1 MVFTVGDLK
10 KQEGITYFSSCLKIR
25 DYPEREI
32 VAHALGIYSGLI
44 IVREL
49 NRKESYFAIKYT
61 IGYEYSSHINA
72 QCYHL
77 DLTKAMN
84 KLKEWRD
91 KGYPVELSKEVEDK
105 LYSSIFMKNI

>member
-1 MVFTVGDLK
+1 MFTIKDLM
-10 KQEGITYFSSCLKIR
+10 KQQGITYFSSCTKVR
-25 DYPEREI
+25 DYPKREI
-32 VAHALGIYSGLI
+32 VARALGIYSGLI

-49 NRKESYFAIKYT
+49 NRKESYFAIKYV
-61 IGYEYSSHINA
+61 IGYEYSGHINA
-72 QCYHL
+72 QCFRL
-77 DLTKAMN
+77 DLIKAIN